1 MNRTADV
8 AGRVGN
14 TLLLSSSEA
23 ERPVRPCFD
32 QLLRDSSGQDALT
45 VVAYDGTGETVV
57 EDWLEHAG
65 GLPARLNVIDVGG
78 MVRSAEGRSSPV
90 PIHPTATVYTVSPAN
105 LTALGTRVS
114 DLLRGDD
121 GRPVLCFD
129 SVSML
134 LQYAEVE
141 TAYQFLH
148 VLTGRVHAVDGVGYY
163 HFDPSTHEFRTV
175 EAVKSL
181 FDRVVELD

>member
-8 AGRVGN
+8 VRRDGN

-23 ERPVRPCFD
+23 ERPVRSCFD
-32 QLLRDSSGQDALT
+32 QLLRDSPGEDA
-45 VVAYDGTGETVV
+45 VIVIAYDGTGETVV

-65 GLPARLNVIDVGG
+65 GLPARLDVIDAEET
-78 MVRSAEGRSSPV
+78 VRSAESRSSPV
-90 PIHPTATVYTVSPAN
+90 PVHPDATVYTVSPAN

-114 DLLRGDD
+114 DLLQDD

-134 LQYAEVE
+134 LQYVEVE

-148 VLTGRVHAVDGVGYY
+148 VLTGRVHAADGVGYY